1 MSNPRTGSSCA
12 SWHLPNRFLAPVLP
26 KQSSSST
33 NRSIPRKITTSPW
46 PTDSNLPEQKS
57 SHEKR
62 LHTDRSAG
70 VSSSSSSS
78 SSSDVWLVVRSS
90 TPPTLSSWTGDWS
103 HFWCIPCQSGVT
115 GKGFPRTVPFFF
127 APPVSLLGRKI
138 LLPLLPSCCSCWWG
152 LCSGFLVTVS
162 LSYDVPTWTT
172 FKSQ

>member
-1 MSNPRTGSSCA
+1 MQAGTFRTNSWLRFNPTS
-12 SWHLPNRFLAPVLP
+12 PVLRRIAQFRGKLRP
-26 KQSSSST
+26 HRGPPT
-33 NRSIPRKITTSPW
+33 RTFRS
-46 PTDSNLPEQKS
+46 KS

-90 TPPTLSSWTGDWS
+90 TPPTLSTWTGNWS

-115 GKGFPRTVPFFF
+115 GKGLPRTVPFFF

-138 LLPLLPSCCSCWWG
+138 RLPLLPSCCSCWWG
-152 LCSGFLVTVS
+152 LCSGFWVTVS